1 MKRST
6 GSGDFRLEA
15 FLPYRLSVLANRL
28 SRAFARR
35 YQDEF
40 GISIAEWRVI
50 AVLGSFAPLSSN
62 EIGDKTEMDK
72 AKVSRAVAA
81 LLKAGLIAREGH
93 PTDQRLIQ
101 LTLSRQGRKIYDAI
115 VLRARALEAELTRG
129 LSRRDLGR
137 IHALLDQLGTRIDAV
152 AEGHEA
158 T

>member
-1 MKRST
+1 MKRHPQIAAAFS
-6 GSGDFRLEA
+6 LEI

-72 AKVSRAVAA
+72 AKVSRAVAT
-81 LLKAGLIAREGH
+81 LLKGGLIERDEH

-101 LTLSRQGRKIYDAI
+101 LTLSRAGRKIYDAI
-115 VLRARALEAELTRG
+115 IPRARELEAALTGSMSRKELA
-129 LSRRDLGR
+129 R
-137 IHALLDQLGTRIDAV
+137 IHEMLDRLEERVDDVSGD
-152 AEGHEA
+152 
-158 T
+158 